1 MRRGFAKVSDLA
13 LTNRHKS
20 LKELALPFNLFLRG
34 HYAYY
39 GLGGNQA
46 SLHKIRRHTE
56 KCWHR
61 ALNKRCWKGKLDWD
75 KFQKIKMSAS
85 PTASATAKRLE
96 SGPPYPAASG

>member
-61 ALNKRCWKGKLDWD
+61 ALNKRCWKGKLDWNQ
-75 KFQKIKMSAS
+75 FQKIKTSYLLQRPKLSIPYMSMQQYAV
-85 PTASATAKRLE
+85 L
-96 SGPPYPAASG
+96 